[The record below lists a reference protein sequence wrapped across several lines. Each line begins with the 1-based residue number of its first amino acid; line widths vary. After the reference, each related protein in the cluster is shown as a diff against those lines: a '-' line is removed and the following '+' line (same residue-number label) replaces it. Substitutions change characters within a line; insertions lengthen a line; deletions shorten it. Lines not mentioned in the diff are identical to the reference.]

1 MVIEVGTEPV
11 NVSQSFSDPSE
22 DFFTIIKP
30 TGSNIYRPHEKRGT
44 ARLRSFLGFLQTSG
58 RPKRT
63 IAGVLLL
70 ATLTACGNARDV
82 TGAGFE
88 HAVVRVAIP
97 RDPATLNPLISET
110 NDELSIE
117 AAVFD
122 GLLKFDAKG
131 QLVPDLATAVP
142 SRANG
147 GITADLKTITYHLRR
162 GVAWQ
167 DGSPFT
173 SGDVAFTYRMF
184 VSDRVAS
191 PLRSSYVQVASL
203 DTPSPYTVVAH
214 LRKPSFGVISQIFVA
229 GSGFIV
235 PEHILRGV
243 NDIRRSSFNA
253 SPVGTGPFAV
263 TRWDRGD
270 DIHLVANDRYFEGR
284 PRVQGL
290 LLRIV
295 PDPVTR
301 AQLATTGAV
310 ELASVDQSEV
320 SSLKAVPGIRVV
332 RTLARSVFYLDL
344 NTRRS
349 PLDKR
354 ALRRALA
361 AAVDRPRLA
370 SILGGGV
377 QAANSLM
384 PGDRRC
390 TKVAGPAEAIRSRGG
405 GPLSVQLTYASG
417 PKMEHLALVLRQA
430 WKSIGVE
437 ATLRPLPF
445 ALLYGEGGAV
455 AAGRYDVAIDGFG
468 VADPGGIAPLVA
480 SESIPPKGF
489 NFSRYADPDVDRWL
503 VMADG
508 TDDERKRARLYAH
521 VQDAL
526 CRDVPVIPLF
536 WDTHTYALNTR
547 LHGFAPGPISSDFWN
562 VASWSLQ

>member
-1 MVIEVGTEPV
+1 
-11 NVSQSFSDPSE
+11 
-22 DFFTIIKP
+22 
-30 TGSNIYRPHEKRGT
+30 
-44 ARLRSFLGFLQTSG
+44 
-58 RPKRT
+58 
-63 IAGVLLL
+63 
-70 ATLTACGNARDV
+70 
-82 TGAGFE
+82 
-88 HAVVRVAIP
+88 
-97 RDPATLNPLISET
+97 
-110 NDELSIE
+110 
-117 AAVFD
+117 
-122 GLLKFDAKG
+122 
-131 QLVPDLATAVP
+131 
-142 SRANG
+142 
-147 GITADLKTITYHLRR
+147 
-162 GVAWQ
+162 
-167 DGSPFT
+167 
-173 SGDVAFTYRMF
+173 MF

-405 GPLSVQLTYASG
+405 GPLLVQLTLRRARRWNTWRWYSGRRGKASG
-417 PKMEHLALVLRQA
+417 SRRRCALYLLRFCTARAARLQRAGTTWLSTASASPLLGASRRSLQTKAYRPRGSTFHVRRSRCRSLACHGRWYRRRA
-430 WKSIGVE
+430 E
-437 ATLRPLPF
+437 ACTVIC
-445 ALLYGEGGAV
+445 A
-455 AAGRYDVAIDGFG
+455 
-468 VADPGGIAPLVA
+468 
-480 SESIPPKGF
+480 
-489 NFSRYADPDVDRWL
+489 
-503 VMADG
+503 
-508 TDDERKRARLYAH
+508 RARC
-521 VQDAL
+521 AL
-526 CRDVPVIPLF
+526 P
-536 WDTHTYALNTR
+536 
-547 LHGFAPGPISSDFWN
+547 
-562 VASWSLQ
+562 